1 MDKENFQCFTCS
13 ENHENPLAVCSI
25 CSEPVCADCVKT
37 HIMAH
42 VTDRLVAM
50 GMPAAC
56 EYPGFILVGN
66 WSFGTANDTWGG
78 DNSFIGAND
87 TVDFEIPSNST
98 DVERIATAI
107 YDFMLN
113 IL

>member
-1 MDKENFQCFTCS
+1 MDNLK
-13 ENHENPLAVCSI
+13 
-25 CSEPVCADCVKT
+25 
-37 HIMAH
+37 IMQD
-42 VTDRLVAM
+42 VTDRLVAW
-50 GMPAAC
+50 GTPATC
-56 EYPGFILVGN
+56 EYPGLILVGN

-87 TVDFEIPSNST
+87 TVNFEIPSNST